1 MNKKAVAMILG
12 ASLMLN
18 AGAAAFAAANL
29 EEIKAYLN
37 HDLKV
42 KVDGKP
48 IQLLDEQGRVVEPI
62 TYEGNTYLPV
72 RAIASTLGV
81 GVDYDAE
88 TSTVLLGVKADGVAV
103 ASEDFDSTYY
113 SKDKNDTTY
122 KGKDYKEVLTR
133 KDHGGSFIL
142 TPDKKYTKLYL
153 QVAALG
159 KDITSIEIKDSDSFA
174 LLKKETVSIDEGL
187 KTIEADISGVKTL
200 YIEITTKDDGGFLV
214 PLTSSSYK

>member
-1 MNKKAVAMILG
+1 MKKKVVASILG
-12 ASLMLN
+12 ASLLLN
-18 AGAAAFAAANL
+18 AGALALAATNL

-48 IQLLDEQGRVVEPI
+48 VQLQDEQGKVVEPI

-72 RAIASTLGV
+72 RAIANALGV
-81 GVDYDAE
+81 GVDYDAAS
-88 TSTVLLGVKADGVAV
+88 STVLLGVKADGVAV
-103 ASEDFDSTYY
+103 SSESFDNVYL

-122 KGKDYKEVLTR
+122 KGKDYQEVLIN
-133 KDHGGSFIL
+133 KDSNGSFTL
-142 TPDKKYTKLYL
+142 YPKKKFTKLYL

-159 KDITSIEIKDSDSFA
+159 SDIEEIQIKDSDSFA
-174 LLKKETVSIDEGL
+174 LLKKDTVSINDGL
-187 KTIEADISGVKTL
+187 KTIEVDIAGAESL
-200 YIEITTKDDGGFLV
+200 YINITTQKGGGFFV